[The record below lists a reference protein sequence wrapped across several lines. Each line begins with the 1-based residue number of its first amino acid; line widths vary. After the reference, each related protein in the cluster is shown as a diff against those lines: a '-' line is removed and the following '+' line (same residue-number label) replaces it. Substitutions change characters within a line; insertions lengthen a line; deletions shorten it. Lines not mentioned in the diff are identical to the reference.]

1 MTAVVPVDEY
11 ITDEWYPGFRPG
23 AGQAPFVVEPF
34 GTFTKADER
43 RFWFL
48 DFHWP
53 RGLTPLGLIWNEDGY
68 SWGSQ
73 LAAERM
79 PLPPGRGIAQ
89 RIAGTHTYASAIAVE
104 SSREIRDRT
113 ARLRG
118 YLPTFLPD
126 FERIWDQR
134 VAELEGSWRRLR
146 AIDVAAASLDDLGAM
161 LGQARQFHRRAFEIH
176 FEMMYPLLVN
186 YRGFCGVCTELGLD
200 PAGIG
205 TFLQGRDTRIMQ
217 TDRELG
223 ALTAAAR
230 QAGLAPV
237 FAATE
242 PERLAGTLTAAG
254 GAASAW
260 MSRFGDF
267 LQDYGYRTEGPSDVA
282 LPSWIEDPT
291 PALGMIKT
299 LLQKDTDHEFDAAR
313 REAHAERDAAIDAA
327 RSRLTRQEQQIFDAG
342 LASLQAANF
351 PWWQDEHNFYIDLR
365 VSLPLRWAAQGI
377 AERVGADRADDTI
390 FLFYPELAAVAAG
403 ERAYRDFRAVVGDRR
418 QYFDHWHQRRAAMP
432 KVLGTIPDAVED
444 PILVEIFGLNRNFL
458 STVRAGLTPG
468 EVTTLTG
475 IAAARGRASGV
486 ARVLSDADALHRVGP
501 GEVLVCESTSPNWTP
516 AFAKIAACVCDGG
529 GMLSHAAIV
538 GREYRV
544 PTVTACGVATVV
556 IGDGDLVE
564 VDGDRGTVTVLR
576 RAGGG
581 PAGAGGGAAGGHG

>member
-1 MTAVVPVDEY
+1 MSAVVPVDEY
-11 ITDEWYPGFRPG
+11 ITDEWYPGFKPG
-23 AGQAPFVVEPF
+23 RSSAPFVVEPF

-89 RIAGTHTYASAIAVE
+89 RIAGTHTYASAIGVE
-104 SSREIRDRT
+104 SSDEIRDRT

-118 YLPTFLPD
+118 YLPGFVRD
-126 FERIWDQR
+126 FERIWGER
-134 VAELEGSWRRLR
+134 VAELEAWWQRLR
-146 AIDVAAASLDDLGAM
+146 AVDLGTASLAGLSAA
-161 LGQARQFHRRAFEIH
+161 LAEARLFHRRAFEIH

-200 PAGIG
+200 PGEIG
-205 TFLQGRDTRIMQ
+205 KFLQGRDTKIMQ
-217 TDRELG
+217 TDRGLG

-230 QAGLAPV
+230 RAGLAPL

-254 GAASAW
+254 GAAAGW
-260 MSRFGDF
+260 MSAFGDF

-299 LLQKDTDHEFDAAR
+299 FLRKDADHEFDAAR
-313 REAHAERDAAIDAA
+313 RVAHAERDEAIDAA
-327 RSRLTRQEQQIFDAG
+327 RSRLTRAEQQTFDAG
-342 LASLQAANF
+342 LASVQAANF
-351 PWWQDEHNFYIDLR
+351 PWWQDEHNYYIDLR
-365 VSLPLRWAAQGI
+365 VSLPLRWVALAI
-377 AERVGADRADDTI
+377 AERVGADRRDDTV

-403 ERAYRDFRAVVGDRR
+403 ERAWRDLRAAVTGRR
-418 QYFDHWHQRRAAMP
+418 QYFDHWHQRRASMP
-432 KVLGTIPDAVED
+432 KVLGTVPDVVPD

-458 STVRAGLTPG
+458 AAVRAGGTPG
-468 EVTTLTG
+468 ENTTLTG
-475 IAAARGRASGV
+475 IAAARGRASGL
-486 ARVLSDADALHRVGP
+486 ARVLSDADALHRVEP

-516 AFAKIAACVCDGG
+516 AFATIAACVCDGG

-544 PTVTACGVATVV
+544 PTVTACGVATIV
-556 IGDGDLVE
+556 IKDGDLVE
-564 VDGDRGTVTVLR
+564 VDGDRGTVRVLR
-576 RAGGG
+576 
-581 PAGAGGGAAGGHG
+581 HG

>member
-11 ITDEWYPGFRPG
+11 ITDQWYPGFAPG
-23 AGQAPFVVEPF
+23 RHRAPYVVEPF
-34 GTFTKADER
+34 GTFTKADEQ

-79 PLPPGRGIAQ
+79 PLPPSRGITQ
-89 RIAGTHTYASAIAVE
+89 RIAGTHTYASAIPVE
-104 SSREIRDRT
+104 ASGEVRERT

-118 YLPTFLPD
+118 YLPGFLRD
-126 FERIWDQR
+126 FEQIWQQRI
-134 VAELEGSWRRLR
+134 AELEAWWQRLR
-146 AIDVAAASLDDLGAM
+146 TAGGPADSLDGLAAM
-161 LGQARQFHRRAFEIH
+161 LADARRFHRRAFEIH
-176 FEMMYPLLVN
+176 FELMYPLLVN
-186 YRGFCGVCTELGLD
+186 YRAFCGVCTELAID
-200 PAGIG
+200 PAEIG
-205 TFLQGRDTRIMQ
+205 KFLQGRDTRIMR

-237 FAATE
+237 FAAAE

-254 GAASAW
+254 GTAGAW

-267 LQDYGYRTEGPSDVA
+267 LQEYGYRTEGPSDVA

-299 LLQKDTDHEFDAAR
+299 LLQKQTDHQFEVAR
-313 REAHAERDAAIDAA
+313 RQAQAERDAAIDAA
-327 RSRLTRQEQQIFDAG
+327 RSRLTRAEQQVFDDG
-342 LASLQAANF
+342 LASVQAANF
-351 PWWQDEHNFYIDLR
+351 PWWQDEHNYYIDLR
-365 VSLPLRWAAQGI
+365 VSLPLRWAALAI
-377 AERVGADRADDTI
+377 ADRVGADRPDDTV
-390 FLFYPELAAVAAG
+390 FLSYPELARVAAG
-403 ERAYRDFRAVVGDRR
+403 ELPYRGFRGLVTERRAYFEHWRDRR
-418 QYFDHWHQRRAAMP
+418 ASMP
-432 KVLGTIPDAVED
+432 KVLGTVPDTVQD

-458 STVRAGLTPG
+458 TAVTAAATSAEVR
-468 EVTTLTG
+468 TLTG
-475 IAAARGRASGV
+475 IAASGGRASGP
-486 ARVLSDADALHRVGP
+486 ARVLSDADDLHRVGP

-544 PTVTACGVATVV
+544 PTVTACGVATVT
-556 IGDGDLVE
+556 IRDGDLIE
-564 VDGDRGTVTVLR
+564 VDGDQGVVTVLHR
-576 RAGGG
+576 EPRSG
-581 PAGAGGGAAGGHG
+581 

>member
-1 MTAVVPVDEY
+1 VTAVVPVDEY
-11 ITDEWYPGFRPG
+11 ISQEWYPGFRPG
-23 AGQAPFVVEPF
+23 DRRAPYVVEPF

-79 PLPPGRGIAQ
+79 PLPTGRGITQ
-89 RIAGTHTYASAIAVE
+89 RIAGTHTYAAAIPVE
-104 SSREIRDRT
+104 APGDVRERT

-118 YLPTFLPD
+118 SLPGFLRD
-126 FERIWDQR
+126 FEQIWAQRI
-134 VAELEGSWRRLR
+134 AELEAWWQRLR
-146 AIDVAAASLDDLGAM
+146 TADVAAASRDGLAAM
-161 LGQARQFHRRAFEIH
+161 LADARRFHQRAFEIH
-176 FEMMYPLLVN
+176 FELMYPLLVN
-186 YRGFCGVCTELGLD
+186 YRAFCGVCTELDLD
-200 PAGIG
+200 PAEIG
-205 TFLQGRDTRIMQ
+205 KFLQGRDTRIMQ

-223 ALTAAAR
+223 ALTAAVR

-242 PERLAGTLTAAG
+242 PERLADALAAAG
-254 GAASAW
+254 GAAAAW

-267 LQDYGYRTEGPSDVA
+267 LAEFGYRTEGPSDVA

-299 LLQKDTDHEFDAAR
+299 LLQKQTDHPFEEAR
-313 REAHAERDAAIDAA
+313 RQAQAERDAAIDAA
-327 RSRLTRQEQQIFDAG
+327 RSRLTRAEQQVFDAG
-342 LASLQAANF
+342 LASVQAANF
-351 PWWQDEHNFYIDLR
+351 PWWQDEHNYYIDLR
-365 VSLPLRWAAQGI
+365 VSLPLRWAALGI
-377 AERVGADRADDTI
+377 AERVGADRPDDTV
-390 FLFYPELAAVAAG
+390 FLSYPELAGVAAG
-403 ERAYRDFRAVVGDRR
+403 ELSYSGFRGLVTERRAYFE
-418 QYFDHWHQRRAAMP
+418 HWRGRRASMP
-432 KVLGTIPDAVED
+432 KVLGTVPATVQD

-458 STVRAGLTPG
+458 TAVTAAATSAEVR
-468 EVTTLTG
+468 TLTG
-475 IAAARGRASGV
+475 IAASGGRATGP
-486 ARVLSDADALHRVGP
+486 ARVLSDADDLHRVGP

-544 PTVTACGVATVV
+544 PTVTACGVATVT
-556 IGDGDLVE
+556 IRDGDLIE
-564 VDGDRGTVTVLR
+564 VDGDRGVVTVLR
-576 RAGGG
+576 RGS
-581 PAGAGGGAAGGHG
+581 GHG